1 MFTLLTM
8 LMTGGG
14 SATLGSLLKGV
25 FGGIADSREQK
36 HQRKMAYALRDNENA
51 IKFQKELMGN
61 AEDSKY
67 VRATRRMLALIC
79 VSTLCA
85 IALLCTIYPTVPLVT
100 LSNIDGTGTRDFLWG
115 FISLPARQTPM
126 VVTTGHIA
134 LFEAVVVFPMILGF
148 YFTPGGRR

>member
-1 MFTLLTM
+1 MLL
-8 LMTGGG
+8 TGGG

-36 HQRKMAYALRDNENA
+36 HQRKLARELRDNDNA
-51 IKFQKELMGN
+51 IRFQNTLCGN
-61 AEDSKY
+61 PEDSKY

-85 IALLCTIYPTVPLVT
+85 VTLLCTIYPTVPIVT
-100 LSNIDGTGTRDFLWG
+100 LSNLTGDATKEFLWG
-115 FISLPARQTPM
+115 FISLPAKQTAL